1 MIEAEKDKTL
11 DEEFAEAK
19 TEYKATM
26 AAKGTNKETAKTE
39 EKTNLIDGEFSAPSV
54 TVWKGVAELLAS
66 GLENLP
72 EGTPIGMVIG
82 GFLGI
87 FIALLEEFLPKKYV
101 KWLPSATGLGL
112 AGVIRPMNSFSM
124 FLGALI
130 AWIWMKKHPK
140 SCDDYMVSGAS
151 GLIAGESLT
160 GVGMNLIVAAPAIA
174 MLLWQ
179 SIRAYFGG

>member
-1 MIEAEKDKTL
+1 MAAQEKDQTI
-11 DEEFAEAK
+11 DEEFD
-19 TEYKATM
+19 KALKEHKEEL
-26 AAKGTNKETAKTE
+26 AAKEAGTEQAKSQ
-39 EKTNLIDGEFSAPSV
+39 EKTNLIEGEFSAPSV

-72 EGTPIGMVIG
+72 DGTPIGMVIG
-82 GFLGI
+82 GFFGI
-87 FIALLEEFLPKKYV
+87 VIALLEEFLPKKYV

-112 AGVIRPMNSFSM
+112 AGVIKPMNSFSM
-124 FLGALI
+124 FFGALI
-130 AWIWMKKHPK
+130 AWIWMKKRPK

-174 MLLWQ
+174 FAVWQ